1 MEAVFFRLS
10 RNNSFADSVK
20 KRKTCLSG
28 IGGEGGGKG
37 EGGRGGKET
46 INFFYPFSAKV
57 QGIDVKNM

>member
-28 IGGEGGGKG
+28 IGGEGGG
-37 EGGRGGKET
+37 GGKET
-46 INFFYPFSAKV
+46 RNFFYPFSAKV

>member
-28 IGGEGGGKG
+28 IGGEGG
-37 EGGRGGKET
+37 EGGGGVKKRET
-46 INFFYPFSAKV
+46 FFILFQQKSRV
-57 QGIDVKNM
+57 

>member
-10 RNNSFADSVK
+10 GNNSFADSVK

-28 IGGEGGGKG
+28 IGGGGG
-37 EGGRGGKET
+37 GGGGGKET
-46 INFFYPFSAKV
+46 RNFVYPFSAKV

>member
-28 IGGEGGGKG
+28 IWGGGG
-37 EGGRGGKET
+37 GGKET
-46 INFFYPFSAKV
+46 RNFVYPFSAKV